1 MLLLIPS
8 ILVLFWLH
16 TLNLDLLEKEGVSIT
31 SELSLSL
38 GRPQNASLD
47 SALKRGLEATEN
59 MLLGEEKVGE
69 ALDGRKVQST

>member
-1 MLLLIPS
+1 MLVLIPS
-8 ILVLFWLH
+8 MLVLFWLH